1 MQPSQDIEQASIS
14 ISYDDAPVRRPCF
27 SRRKKIMMAVINV
40 TVVAVVLGVF
50 LSKSKSSTR
59 YNQLNDVMPFGSTS
73 NDLVPA
79 DATDASSETTAETVT
94 VELNGPQNSQ
104 DGKDPSSASKN
115 VEADYTVTAYDGP
128 LPAFLSARS
137 SDLYRLACEDNQ
149 VLTTLSLVT
158 DGYAQETSWEI
169 QRSDGT
175 QLAFGPPTG
184 QKYKRTTSYD
194 GELCLPV
201 GKNVLVM
208 YDTAG
213 DGEIRRFSNV
223 HINFF
228 CHLTNALVYGFIP

>member
-1 MQPSQDIEQASIS
+1 MQPSQDIAQASIS

-40 TVVAVVLGVF
+40 SVVAVVLGVF
-50 LSKSKSSTR
+50 LSKSKSSAR
-59 YNQLNDVMPFGSTS
+59 YENQLNDVMPFGSSS
-73 NDLVPA
+73 NDQLP
-79 DATDASSETTAETVT
+79 
-94 VELNGPQNSQ
+94 LR
-104 DGKDPSSASKN
+104 ASKS
-115 VEADYTVTAYDGP
+115 VEADYTVTAFDGP

-137 SDLYRLACEDNQ
+137 SDLYRITCEDNQ

-169 QRSDGT
+169 QRPDGT

-213 DGEIRRFSNV
+213 DGEIRCCFSNV
-223 HINFF
+223 CLIFVF
-228 CHLTNALVYGFIP
+228 PSLMLLCMAS